1 MICKEKE
8 EKTVA
13 QETRMIDVSE
23 ISTNPSQP
31 RKTFSDEAILRLA
44 DSIKQYGIIQPLVV
58 RPVGKGYELISG
70 ERRLRACKELEYNC
84 VPCIVRDSKEDES
97 AEIAMVENLIRED
110 LNAFEE
116 AEAIQALI
124 DTHSLTQEEVASK
137 LSCSQSYIANKL
149 RLLRL
154 DKDTKETILKNKL
167 TERHARALLKIKD
180 KDKLKKILELVVKEG
195 LNVTQTEELIE
206 KSLAP
211 KEKDGSKTRQYQ
223 SAGAFFE
230 AINRAIETA
239 DKSGIKIKSQKIE
252 CENHIQ
258 MTILIPVLKEPVEN
272 QAETIEKP
280 LA

>member
-1 MICKEKE
+1 
-8 EKTVA
+8 
-13 QETRMIDVSE
+13 
-23 ISTNPSQP
+23 
-31 RKTFSDEAILRLA
+31 
-44 DSIKQYGIIQPLVV
+44 
-58 RPVGKGYELISG
+58 
-70 ERRLRACKELEYNC
+70 
-84 VPCIVRDSKEDES
+84 
-97 AEIAMVENLIRED
+97 MVENLIRED

-154 DKDTKETILKNKL
+154 DKDTKETILKSKL

-211 KEKDGSKTRQYQ
+211 KEKAGAKTRQYQ

-239 DKSGIKIKSQKIE
+239 DKSGIKIKSQKIMKKGVDKRK
-252 CENHIQ
+252 Q
-258 MTILIPVLKEPVEN
+258 K
-272 QAETIEKP
+272 
-280 LA
+280 